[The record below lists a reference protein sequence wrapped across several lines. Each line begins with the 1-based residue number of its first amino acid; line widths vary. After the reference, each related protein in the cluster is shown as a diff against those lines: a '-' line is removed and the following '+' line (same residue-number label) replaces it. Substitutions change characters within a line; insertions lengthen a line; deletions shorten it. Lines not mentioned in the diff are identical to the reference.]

1 MTTGGIIAIVAI
13 FLVVDFII
21 VGAVLTLAAGPVK
34 KLAARF
40 PPVPPAPDA
49 VGRRF
54 QSFRIGIMNLG
65 FCIHAAADEKH
76 MHLSPARLARIFGV
90 RPMSIPWSAVR
101 LTGKRSTGALEAK
114 VEGTSVYGPE
124 WLMSL
129 AGQPGQGD

>member
-1 MTTGGIIAIVAI
+1 MTTGGIIAIVVI
-13 FLVVDFII
+13 FLTVDLIV
-21 VGAVLTLAAGPVK
+21 VGAVLTLAAAPVK

-49 VGRRF
+49 VARRF

-76 MHLSPARLARIFGV
+76 MHLSPARLARIFGM
-90 RPMSIPWSAVR
+90 RPLSIPWTAIH
-101 LTGKRSTGALEAK
+101 LTGKRSMGTLEAR
-114 VEGTSVYGPE
+114 VEGTSMYGPE

-129 AGQPGQGD
+129 AGRTEPQS